1 MKQQN
6 VKFLCSEVG
15 STNGEKGFA
24 KGSPA
29 EKTMGR
35 ELDGAGELGGKS
47 EGRHVVSENE
57 SKRTG

>member
-6 VKFLCSEVG
+6 VKFLCSAVG

-29 EKTMGR
+29 EKTTGR
-35 ELDGAGELGGKS
+35 ELDGADKLGGKS
-47 EGRHVVSENE
+47 EGSSFWSEG
-57 SKRTG
+57 T